1 MSERQA
7 NKVGPLRVRI
17 AELELQLQDTK
28 DGAALEASMVDEL
41 GETTR
46 SLRARIAELE
56 RQLADR
62 DLRLDYLRNLAQVG
76 TLVTDGYS
84 GNPRLV
90 KHALWGETFEWPEG
104 TAE

>member
-1 MSERQA
+1 MPQHSGSAGAPCMTAAQFTAGGGMTELYCGDPEC
-7 NKVGPLRVRI
+7 NLGDRI
-17 AELELQLQDTK
+17 D
-28 DGAALEASMVDEL
+28 
-41 GETTR
+41 
-46 SLRARIAELE
+46 ELE

-76 TLVTDGYS
+76 TLVTDGYR